1 MFDIALE
8 LVDASIRGGMMA
20 SAPRRLILTET
31 VYDLIQQR
39 LVDHEIE
46 PGSKLNINGL
56 AAELEVSPTPVREAL
71 ARLEADGLVV
81 KRSLA
86 GYTAAPLM
94 SEADFEDLFEMRVL
108 LEPAAASRAAGRVT
122 AADLAALDDHLGQMR
137 KAQHDA
143 SRETLRL
150 FFQQDALFH
159 GRIAAASGNALMA
172 DTLRRFHSHTHLYR
186 LYFREGIAEATCR
199 EHERIVEA
207 LREADPDT
215 AAAAMRSHIR
225 RAQQRL
231 LPALGDGVPDGAAEH

>member
-1 MFDIALE
+1 
-8 LVDASIRGGMMA
+8 MMA
-20 SAPRRLILTET
+20 STPRRLILTET
-31 VYDLIQQR
+31 VYELIQQR

-56 AAELEVSPTPVREAL
+56 AAELDVSPTPVREAL

-94 SEADFEDLFEMRVL
+94 TEGEFNDLFEMRLL
-108 LEPAAASRAAGRVT
+108 LEPVAAARSATRIT
-122 AADLAALDDHLGQMR
+122 AADLLGLDEHLGQMR
-137 KAQHDA
+137 KAQQDA
-143 SRETLRL
+143 SLDTLRL
-150 FFQQDALFH
+150 FAQHDALFH
-159 GRIAAASGNALMA
+159 GLIAAASGNALMA
-172 DTLRRFHSHTHLYR
+172 DTLRRFHSHAHQYR
-186 LYFREGIAEATCR
+186 LYFHEGMVEETCR

-231 LPALGDGVPDGAAEH
+231 LPAVADGVPEAETQR